1 MLAATHGLRRDL
13 IKESDMRG
21 LTVAESRRV
30 AGGKESEPPQRP
42 GVSPL
47 LWDALLE
54 RLERDRSGDRYRKR
68 S

>member
-1 MLAATHGLRRDL
+1 
-13 IKESDMRG
+13 MRG

-47 LWDALLE
+47 LWDELLE